1 MFLRHQGSSPNHPE
15 RTQAREAGVTGVA
28 GIRRRGP
35 GPPSNRDIAVVIS
48 SFEGSPPVDGH
59 GGGSGS
65 PLVAV
70 DARRNTPRPPCGRP
84 YYFVEPPM
92 TSILLTMSSWAITP
106 TKLPLSMTGRRLT
119 LWSCIVFSADSSASS
134 APMVTGLP

>member
-1 MFLRHQGSSPNHPE
+1 MTPKAMMPE
-15 RTQAREAGVTGVA
+15 PTSKASDTRAITET
-28 GIRRRGP
+28 
-35 GPPSNRDIAVVIS
+35 
-48 SFEGSPPVDGH
+48 EPPVDGK